1 LRLGYP
7 IPSKLDSMIFL
18 SFNNNLLK
26 QPIKEYVISG
36 KVLQENLNFL
46 GNEDMFGQVM
56 VFENHQPN
64 LLHIVSTGRAQ
75 DITILL
81 FLICLTFN
89 LYIALNF
96 FIDQEKSAYRIKIMN
111 GYTGRQMISEEMKKL
126 FFVNMSVIMIGTVLT
141 FGFIHKKMLI
151 HMLVL
156 GKSIVVYFGVSMLLF
171 FILLHVKLV
180 RNKHGRKARIK

>member
-1 LRLGYP
+1 
-7 IPSKLDSMIFL
+7 
-18 SFNNNLLK
+18 
-26 QPIKEYVISG
+26 
-36 KVLQENLNFL
+36 
-46 GNEDMFGQVM
+46 
-56 VFENHQPN
+56 
-64 LLHIVSTGRAQ
+64 
-75 DITILL
+75 
-81 FLICLTFN
+81 
-89 LYIALNF
+89 
-96 FIDQEKSAYRIKIMN
+96 MN